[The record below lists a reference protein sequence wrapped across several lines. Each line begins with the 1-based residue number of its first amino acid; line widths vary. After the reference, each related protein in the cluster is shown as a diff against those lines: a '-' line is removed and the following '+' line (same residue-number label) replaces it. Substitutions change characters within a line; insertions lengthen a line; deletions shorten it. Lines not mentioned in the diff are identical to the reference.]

1 MADQNRV
8 LLILMGQL
16 LAEVRALRQL
26 QEASTERE
34 RSMGRPLTPM
44 SCLVEA
50 AQPVLPRGIGKRGYD
65 PERTFAQLKA
75 DLELLRPDS
84 EKARFEQSR
93 AYRLARLADRLITSL
108 LTAHRGAC
116 KRFRPLFPGRGDSK

>member
-26 QEASTERE
+26 QEASAERE

-50 AQPVLPRGIGKRGYD
+50 AEPVLPFSLGGVQPCPQISE
-65 PERTFAQLKA
+65 PSPAQGCAGSSSSGPANPPSQKGL
-75 DLELLRPDS
+75 
-84 EKARFEQSR
+84 
-93 AYRLARLADRLITSL
+93 
-108 LTAHRGAC
+108 GAGAVT
-116 KRFRPLFPGRGDSK
+116 P